1 MLIHWWRW
9 VRSGGKAAG
18 TGMGELVPVSWSKVC
33 ELQLERCFVLWHV
46 AFLCCA
52 LLIGGSQDVVL
63 AELSLCCANSFR
75 ELPGGRHP
83 AGLSCTVSWWAAA
96 PPAPASLLAK

>member
-1 MLIHWWRW
+1 
-9 VRSGGKAAG
+9 
-18 TGMGELVPVSWSKVC
+18 MGELVPVSWSKVC

-63 AELSLCCANSFR
+63 AELSLCCANSF
-75 ELPGGRHP
+75 
-83 AGLSCTVSWWAAA
+83 
-96 PPAPASLLAK
+96 